1 MRPTSFL
8 GFQTSPV
15 SLLVR
20 PWKRERDGT
29 LFYGLVKSGSK
40 RHALTTKQGNK
51 NFYKG
56 TRSSGIGRH
65 TNKNRYIIQWEKVRT
80 FVVPSEFNSN
90 LKPLVSPNA
99 TEIQNDFKGYSKG
112 PLDSNLFYDKLNE
125 YVFHGKVET
134 EASQLRNKYLERG

>member
-8 GFQTSPV
+8 QFQQSPV

-20 PWKRERDGT
+20 PWKRERDGS

-56 TRSSGIGRH
+56 TRSSGVGRH
-65 TNKNRYIIQWEKVRT
+65 TNKNRYIINWEKVRT
-80 FVVPSEFNSN
+80 FVVPTVFNTS

-99 TEIQNDFKGYSKG
+99 VQIVNDFKGYAKG
-112 PLDSNLFYDKLNE
+112 PQDSALFFDKLKE
-125 YVFHGKVET
+125 YVYNGKVET
-134 EASQLRNKYLERG
+134 DASKLRNKYIERG